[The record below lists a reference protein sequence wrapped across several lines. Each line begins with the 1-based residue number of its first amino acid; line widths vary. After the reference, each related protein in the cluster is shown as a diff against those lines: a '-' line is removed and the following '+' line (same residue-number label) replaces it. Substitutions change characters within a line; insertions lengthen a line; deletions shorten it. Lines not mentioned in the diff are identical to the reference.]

1 MKLETGKEKT
11 SVSAAVLAFLLVS
24 AYLPLQL
31 AYAQTMTINLSQ
43 GNGPIGTQVVING
56 TLENVG
62 AQFKIFWEKIKE
74 WDGGSGLLARGYAE
88 GYNYTA
94 TIKVP
99 PASAGGHYII
109 VEDEKNHATTYAI
122 FTVTPIIAVDP
133 NKGPAGINVTVSGI
147 LINNE
152 AITLAFYDPTLG
164 NETFIAEAQTD
175 ENGNFTTQFTV
186 PQIPPRD
193 YTVRT
198 YWKGQLQAEAPFKVL
213 PPPSITVNPT
223 EGLPG
228 DEVNV
233 TGAYFAPN
241 EEVTVYF
248 FNEPIIVAS
257 AYTDNNG
264 GFTAIFNVPFD
275 AALGTHT
282 IKTVDKVYGQ
292 YGLQAEASFTVH
304 SVVIKP
310 RMSAYLQG
318 DTVSFYLN
326 STLQFEPGTAITIKI
341 TDFSG
346 IPFSTFTID
355 AADLVN
361 IRGVW
366 AAPYDKAT
374 LPLIIPSDAQ
384 LGTWSWYATFYLTLY
399 PGEEKNADGTFEVLK
414 KPSLNMVLERMAE
427 LGTKIEGILQ
437 KADDLYLLIQT
448 SKGEVLAK
456 LDEVEA
462 RLTSAIITAKGEMLA
477 KIDTAV
483 GQIEL
488 RLNELNAKI
497 VEVKD
502 DTVLIKTD
510 LGTVKADLATVKGI
524 VSGLGGDISTIRNSV
539 ASIQSDMGTI
549 KAELKALNGKITL
562 VQNGTATIETS
573 IGELT
578 ANLTATNASIKNL
591 NGTVATLQTDLGE
604 VKVSINELGARI
616 ATVEG
621 LNVTIATCLGS
632 LHGTVESIDSNI
644 ANILVPGL
652 GRIEALVSTAE
663 DASIRAESA
672 ATGVSTIMYMTVAL
686 AAAATLISAANFLQT
701 KRRATS

>member
-1 MKLETGKEKT
+1 MKLGTENEKI
-11 SVSAAVLAFLLVS
+11 SASAAVLALLLVS
-24 AYLPLQL
+24 AYLPLQP
-31 AYAQTMTINLSQ
+31 AYAQIMTITLSQ
-43 GNGPIGTQVVING
+43 DNGLIGTQVVVNG

-62 AQFKIFWEKIKE
+62 AKFKIFWDKIKE
-74 WDGGSGLLARGYAE
+74 WDGRSGLLAEGYAE
-88 GYNYTA
+88 GYDYTA
-94 TIKVP
+94 TITVP
-99 PASAGGHYII
+99 PASAGEHYII
-109 VEDEKNHATTYAI
+109 VEDEKNHATTYVI
-122 FTVTPIIAVDP
+122 FTVTPKITVDP
-133 NKGPAGINVTVSGI
+133 NKGPAGVKVTVSGV

-152 AITLAFYDPTLG
+152 VITLTFHDPTLG
-164 NETFIAEAQTD
+164 NETFVAETQTD
-175 ENGNFTTQFTV
+175 ENGNFSSRFTV
-186 PQIPPRD
+186 PQIPPKD

-198 YWKGQLQAEAPFKVL
+198 YWKGQLQAEAPFTVL
-213 PPPSITVNPT
+213 PPPSITVNPA

-241 EEVTVYF
+241 DAVTVYF
-248 FNEPIIVAS
+248 FSEPIIVAS

-264 GFTAIFNVPFD
+264 GFTAIFNVPLD
-275 AALGTHT
+275 AALGTHS
-282 IKTVDKVYGQ
+282 IKAVDKVYGQ

-310 RMSAYLQG
+310 RSSAYLQG

-326 STLQFEPGTAITIKI
+326 STLQFEPGTAITTKI
-341 TDFSG
+341 TDPSG
-346 IPFSTFTID
+346 IPFTTFTIN

-361 IRGVW
+361 VRRVW

-384 LGTWSWYATFYLTLY
+384 VGVWAWYATFYLPLY

-427 LGTKIEGILQ
+427 LDAKIEGILQ
-437 KADDLYLLIQT
+437 KTDDLHLLIQT
-448 SKGEVLAK
+448 SKSEVLAK

-462 RLTSAIITAKGEMLA
+462 RLTSAIITANGEMLA

-497 VEVKD
+497 VDVKD

-549 KAELKALNGKITL
+549 KAELKALNGKLTS

-591 NGTVATLQTDLGE
+591 NGTMATLQTNLGE

-621 LNVTIATCLGS
+621 LNATIATCLGN
-632 LHGTVESIDSNI
+632 LEGTVESIDSNI

-672 ATGVSTIMYMTVAL
+672 TTGVSTIMYMAVAL
-686 AAAATLISAANFLQT
+686 AAAATLISASNFLQT